1 MNTQD
6 LYHLLHKEHIHLV
19 YHSLSHSRGMIAH
32 YQNVTV
38 IVLDPL
44 RIDTNISFRTVLFQE
59 LGHFY
64 SGSYYRSYTDDD
76 KILAAEFLADQTA
89 WRRFFP
95 YDEVKQLMRY
105 GLHTVSEIAD
115 YYQVEPDYMAR
126 CLHFYYEVSHG
137 FRDDFLDLAL
147 L

>member
-1 MNTQD
+1 MNIQD
-6 LYHLLHKEHIHLV
+6 LYHLLEKEHIHLV

-32 YQNVTV
+32 YQDVTV

-44 RIDTNISFRTVLFQE
+44 RIDSDISFRTVLLQE

-76 KILAAEFLADQTA
+76 KLLAAEFLADQTA

-95 YDEVKQLMRY
+95 YEEVKQLMNL
-105 GLHTVSEIAD
+105 GLHTVSQIAD

-137 FRDDFLDLAL
+137 FLDDSLDFAL